1 MGDRR
6 RVYVTGLGAITA
18 AGPSVARLR
27 AALHGSE
34 TLIRPLRLLDTSGL
48 EGGLIAAEVD
58 RIPEPVRLSR
68 STRVRASRS
77 DRLALV
83 AAEEAVAASG
93 LALDSVPAD
102 RVAVAVGSSTGGM
115 LEIESCYEA
124 GVRGRRPG
132 RLRAQLLAGAVG
144 SPAALV
150 ATAFGATGRRLS
162 PSTACSSS
170 AIALATGLE
179 WIRSGAADVAIVGG
193 TDGLTRMTVSGFL
206 GLQAMSPTP
215 CRPFDRRRQGMS
227 LGEGAAFLVL
237 EAEEPARRRGADLLA
252 ELAGAASSCDAAH
265 LTAPRPD
272 GRGAAQALAGALRDA
287 GVRPEEVDYVNAH
300 GTATLQNDLAEAKAL
315 ARVFG
320 EASARVPVSSTKGLI
335 GHLLGAAGA
344 VEALIGVL
352 AIQDGFVP
360 PNFNGTERDPE
371 CAIQIVPAG
380 GREQPVRVVVSNSYG
395 FGGNNCTVVL
405 RRP

>member
-68 STRVRASRS
+68 SARVRASRS

-93 LALDSVPAD
+93 LALDSVPSD

-115 LEIESCYEA
+115 LEIESFYEA

-144 SPAALV
+144 SSAALV

-193 TDGLTRMTVSGFL
+193 TDGFTRMTVSGFL

-237 EAEEPARRRGADLLA
+237 EAEDPARRRGADLLA

-272 GRGAAQALAGALRDA
+272 GRGAVQALAGALRDA
-287 GVRPEEVDYVNAH
+287 GVRPDEVDYVNAH

-371 CAIQIVPAG
+371 CAIQLVPAG

>member
-18 AGPSVARLR
+18 AGPSVAHLR
-27 AALHGSE
+27 TALHGSE
-34 TLIRPLRLLDTSGL
+34 TLIRPLGLLDTSGL
-48 EGGLIAAEVD
+48 EGGLIAAEVE
-58 RIPEPVRLSR
+58 RIPDPIRLPR
-68 STRVRASRS
+68 SARVRASRS

-83 AAEEAVAASG
+83 AADEAVAASG
-93 LALDSVPAD
+93 LALDTIPSD
-102 RVAVAVGSSTGGM
+102 RIAVAVGSSTGGM
-115 LEIESCYEA
+115 LEIESCFEA
-124 GVRGRRPG
+124 GLRGRRPG

-150 ATAFGATGRRLS
+150 ATAFAATGRRLS
-162 PSTACSSS
+162 ASTACSSS

-179 WIRSGAADVAIVGG
+179 WIRGGAADVAICGG
-193 TDGLTRMTVSGFL
+193 TDSFTRMTVSGFL

-237 EAEEPARRRGADLLA
+237 EGEDHARRRGAELLA
-252 ELAGAASSCDAAH
+252 ELAGAASSCDATH

-272 GRGAAQALAGALRDA
+272 GRGAVQALAGALRDA
-287 GVRPEEVDYVNAH
+287 RVRPDEVDYVNAH
-300 GTATLQNDLAEAKAL
+300 GTATLQNDLAEANAL
-315 ARVFG
+315 VEVFG
-320 EASARVPVSSTKGLI
+320 EAAARVPVSSTKGLI

-352 AIQDGFVP
+352 AIRDGFAP
-360 PNFNGTERDPE
+360 PNFNGTERDPA
-371 CAIQIVPAG
+371 CLIDLVPAG
-380 GREQPVRVVVSNSYG
+380 GREQAVQVVVSNSYG

-405 RRP
+405 RHP

>member
-18 AGPSVARLR
+18 AGPSVASLR

-34 TLIRPLRLLDTSGL
+34 TLLRPLRLLDTSAV
-48 EGGLIAAEVD
+48 EGGLIVAEVD
-58 RIPEPVRLSR
+58 RIPEPSRLPR
-68 STRVRASRS
+68 SARVRASRS

-93 LALDSVPAD
+93 LMLDSVSPE
-102 RVAVAVGSSTGGM
+102 RVAIAVGTSTGGM
-115 LEIESCYEA
+115 LEIESSYEA
-124 GVRGRRPG
+124 TVRGRRQG
-132 RLRAQLLAGAVG
+132 RLRGKLLAGAVA
-144 SPAALV
+144 SPTALV

-162 PSTACSSS
+162 PATACSSS
-170 AIALATGLE
+170 AIALATGLA

-193 TDGLTRMTVSGFL
+193 TDGFTRMTLSGFL
-206 GLQAMSPTP
+206 GLQAMSRMP
-215 CRPFDRRRQGMS
+215 CRPFDRRRDGMS

-237 EAEEPARRRGADLLA
+237 EAEDVARRRGADVLA
-252 ELAGAASSCDAAH
+252 ELAGAASSCDATH

-272 GRGAAQALAGALRDA
+272 GGGAAQALVSALRDA
-287 GVRPEEVDYVNAH
+287 GIRPDELDYVNAH
-300 GTATLQNDLAEAKAL
+300 GTATLQNDVAEAKAIAGVL
-315 ARVFG
+315 GDATSRT
-320 EASARVPVSSTKGLI
+320 PVSSTKGLI

-352 AIQDGFVP
+352 AIQDSFVP

-371 CAIQIVPAG
+371 CPIQLVPAG
-380 GREQPVRVVVSNSYG
+380 GYEQPVRVVVSNSYG